1 MKFLYS
7 LSGANHPVI
16 KEFRINKTDKFV
28 MGKAVR
34 VSTNGILGHNVI
46 GNCLG
51 AAAENHTG
59 EKDILNPR
67 ADGETVRIDIT
78 HGGVYS
84 VPVPKVSVSASSSS
98 GFSCSSTGITTSVMG
113 MKAVLVAKGD
123 NSENTDSVGTER
135 TITDASISG
144 TTVTLTVSGIGTV
157 SVGDVY
163 AIVPNTGYKG
173 YLAEDCESFSFSGGT
188 GVDLMVVKYNEANET
203 LDVLLGTK
211 QFDI

>member
-16 KEFRINKTDKFV
+16 KEIRINKTDKFV
-28 MGKAVR
+28 KGKVVR
-34 VSTNGILGHNVI
+34 VSIDGYVSHYAV

-51 AAAENHTG
+51 VAAEDHTG

-84 VPVPKVSVSASSSS
+84 VPVPRISVTASTSS
-98 GFSCSSTGITTSVMG
+98 GFTCSSTGLTGLIMG
-113 MKAVLVAKGD
+113 MRAVLVEKGD

-135 TITDASISG
+135 LITDVSISG
-144 TTVTLTVSGIGTV
+144 GIATLTVSGIGTV
-157 SVGDVY
+157 GVGDVY

-173 YLAEDCESFSFSGGT
+173 YLADDCESFTLTGGT
-188 GVDLMVVKYNEANET
+188 GIELMVVSYNEADET
-203 LDVLLGTK
+203 LEVILGAK